1 MDDLDK
7 TFGKEKVLSIEE
19 FEDLDKR
26 SLFLDA
32 LIMSGVDNWE
42 WYGEAVDVYEK
53 LLLKAGYDPEQ

>member
-7 TFGKEKVLSIEE
+7 TFSKEKVLSIEE

-42 WYGEAVDVYEK
+42 WYGEAVDRYEE
-53 LLLKAGYDPEQ
+53 LLLQAGYDPEQ

>member
-7 TFGKEKVLSIEE
+7 TFSKEKVLSIEE
-19 FEDLDKR
+19 FEDLDKK